1 MAHQDRI
8 ENLREI
14 HGRGVAAWRQGKRSP
29 ASMFSEDDALFLSS
43 IGCTCQELFD
53 FVDDLMTCGEPDLET
68 VCEVQALRLDY
79 LNKAMGGHRSN
90 FVASMDDLPR
100 KTDAIDG
107 IAWLPR
113 LIAKARLKLRGEMP
127 PELMYG
133 CGGDR
138 PFVRRMGTSLPAFL
152 KLVWDCGDDERSV
165 VEALK
170 ASRRAVSGAAQ
181 G

>member
-1 MAHQDRI
+1 MSYEDRMQQ
-8 ENLREI
+8 LREV
-14 HGRGVAAWRQGKRSP
+14 HSRGVAAWREGKRSP
-29 ASMFSEDDALFLSS
+29 STMFSEADARLLSS
-43 IGCTCQELFD
+43 FGCTEQELFD
-53 FVDDLMTCGEPDLET
+53 FVDDLMAYGEPDLET
-68 VCEVQALRLDY
+68 VCEVQALRLAY
-79 LNKAMGGHRSN
+79 LEKVMGGRRSD
-90 FVASMDDLPR
+90 FVASMDALPR

-127 PELMYG
+127 PDLMYG

-152 KLVWDCGDDERSV
+152 QLVWDCGDDDRAV

-170 ASRRAVSGAAQ
+170 ASQRAVSGST
-181 G
+181 GR